1 MPMPSGFRGGA
12 SDSNEHH
19 VPPPGTAPHAISAA
33 LRTNQPLSAGT
44 LPASVSSIRASSIA
58 ARMLLPGTGRPRLGV
73 EPVAD
78 AAHGVHEAR
87 LARVLAEL
95 LAQLRHVHVDDVIVA
110 EPVRSPYRLEQ
121 LRARECHA
129 RPAGESVEQ
138 VELDARQL
146 DRTAIEA
153 HL

>member
-19 VPPPGTAPHAISAA
+19 VPPPGTAPHAISEA

-58 ARMLLPGTGRPRLGV
+58 ARMLLPDSGRPGLGV

-87 LARVLAEL
+87 LACLLAEL
-95 LAQLRHVHVDDVIVA
+95 LAQLRHVHVHDVVVA
-110 EPVRSPYRLEQ
+110 EPVRAPHCHEQ
-121 LRARECHA
+121 LRARECNA
-129 RPAGESVEQ
+129 RSRRESVEQ
-138 VELDARQL
+138 VELDASEL
-146 DRTAIEA
+146 
-153 HL
+153 